1 MIQTLILLLL
11 MKLLKKQYKLKFIM
25 NLNSI
30 TTPILFFCLTMVFS
44 SCEKDKKINN
54 PKYLN
59 PILSIEKRVTDLM
72 QRMTLEDKVSQMN
85 QFVGLE
91 HMRSGNPNDNK
102 ANNDA
107 QGFYKDLSIN
117 DVTKLTIDGKIGSF
131 LHVLTAKE
139 ANYLQEL
146 ALKSP
151 LKIPLLI
158 GIDAIHGNALVSG
171 TTVYPSP
178 IGLASTWDDS
188 FLYSV
193 GKQTAKEMRATGSHW
208 AFTPNID
215 ILRDPRWGRV
225 GETLGEDPFMVGN
238 MGASMINGFQ
248 QGDFTGTQKVIA
260 CAKHLIGGGESIN
273 GLNAAPA
280 DISLRT
286 LREVH
291 LPPYK
296 KAIDAGVYSIMAAHN
311 ELNGVPCHMN
321 KWLMTDI
328 LRDEFG
334 FNGFYVSDWLDIERI
349 NTLHH
354 TANDMKEASYLSV
367 DAGMDMHMHGPKFT
381 EAIIA
386 SVEEGKLS
394 INRVNDACRKIL
406 TAKFKLG
413 LFENRFVDLEKKEEL
428 IFTEEHKATA
438 LESARKGIVL
448 LKNNGILPLQKTTSK
463 KNIFVT
469 GPNANN
475 QSILGDWHAAQPEE
489 NVTTIYEGIKA
500 LGETKGYTVNYFN
513 SGENIRKI
521 KDSKI
526 KEATKRAKNAD
537 IAIVV
542 VGDNSMRYKWK
553 DKTAGENMARASLDL
568 FGKQLDLIQAIEKT
582 GTPVV
587 IVLVNG
593 KPISEPWLQQN
604 IPAIIESWEPGNLGG
619 QAVAEILFGDVNP
632 SGKLPL
638 TVPRSV
644 GQLRMIYN
652 HKPSAYFHKYADEK
666 KTPLYP
672 FGYGLSYT
680 NYKYSKPL
688 LSDNTLTKENTILVT
703 TEITNTGEVDGEE
716 VAQLYIRDNVSSVTR
731 PVKELKGY
739 QRVFLKAGETKTVEF
754 TLGAESL
761 AFYDIDMNYVVE
773 PGTFTI
779 MTGSSSNNKDLKKTI
794 LTINKKI
801 KL

>member
-1 MIQTLILLLL
+1 MNLKSKVVPILLFCFTIF
-11 MKLLKKQYKLKFIM
+11 FI
-25 NLNSI
+25 
-30 TTPILFFCLTMVFS
+30 
-44 SCEKDKKINN
+44 SCNDIKNTDT

-59 PILSIEKRVTDLM
+59 PILSIDKRVNDLM

-91 HMRSGNPNDNK
+91 HMRSGNPNDDK

-117 DVTKLTIDGKIGSF
+117 DVTNLTIEGKIGSF

-248 QGDFTGTQKVIA
+248 QDDFTGTQKVIA

-321 KWLMTDI
+321 KWLMTDV

-413 LFENRFVDLEKKEEL
+413 LFENRFVDLEKKEEFL
-428 IFTEEHKATA
+428 FTKEHKATA

-448 LKNNGILPLQKTTSK
+448 LKNNGILPLQESSSK
-463 KNIFVT
+463 KKIFVT

-475 QSILGDWHAAQPEE
+475 QSILGDWHAVQPSE

-500 LGETKGYTVNYFN
+500 LGETKGYSVDYFN

-526 KEATKRAKNAD
+526 KEVAEKAKKAD
-537 IAIVV
+537 FAIVV

-553 DKTAGENMARASLDL
+553 DKTAGENMGRASLDL
-568 FGKQLDLIQAIEKT
+568 FGKQLDLVKAIEKT
-582 GTPVV
+582 GTPVI

-593 KPISEPWLQQN
+593 KPISEPWLQNN
-604 IPAIIESWEPGNLGG
+604 IPAILESWEPGNLGG

-632 SGKLPL
+632 SGRLPL

-680 NYKYSKPL
+680 NYKYSTPL
-688 LSDNTLTKENTILVT
+688 LSNNTLNKENTILVT

-739 QRVFLKAGETKTVEF
+739 QRVFLKAGETKKIKFTVN
-754 TLGAESL
+754 AESL

-779 MTGSSSNNKDLKKTI
+779 MTGSSSNKKDLKKTI